1 MPILPIT
8 IYPAPILKRKA
19 KPVANVTDA
28 IRRLLDDMAETM
40 YAAPGL
46 GLAGPQV
53 NQGLRVI
60 VVDVGE
66 PVPSIDR
73 TETTETHSKLYQLVN
88 PEIIAHE
95 GDVVECEEGCL
106 SIPHF
111 RAVMQRQARVTVRAL
126 DRDGQPIEIIGHDL
140 LAICLQHEIDHLN
153 GKLIIDG
160 LSQLKK
166 DQYVRQLKQRRR
178 EDGHDEGEM

>member
-1 MPILPIT
+1 MAVLPIT

-19 KPVANVTDA
+19 KQVPAVTDE

-40 YAAPGL
+40 YAAPGI
-46 GLAGPQV
+46 GLAAPQV
-53 NQGLRVI
+53 NVGLRVI

-66 PVPSIDR
+66 PVPLLDR
-73 TETTETHSKLYQLVN
+73 TEPKETRRKLYQLVN
-88 PEIIAHE
+88 PEIVARE
-95 GDVVECEEGCL
+95 GEVENEEGCL

-111 RAVMQRQARVTVRAL
+111 RQVMKRRAKVTVRAL
-126 DRDGQPIEIIGHDL
+126 DRTGKPIEIAGHEL
-140 LAICLQHEIDHLN
+140 LSVALQHEIDHLE

-166 DQYVRQLKQRRR
+166 EQYLRQLKQW
-178 EDGHDEGEM
+178 EKEQAAHVPGEL